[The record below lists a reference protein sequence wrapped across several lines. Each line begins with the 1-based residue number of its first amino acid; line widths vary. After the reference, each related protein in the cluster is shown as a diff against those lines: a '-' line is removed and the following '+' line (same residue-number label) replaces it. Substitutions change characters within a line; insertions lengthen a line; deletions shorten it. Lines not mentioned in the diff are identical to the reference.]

1 MTLSRQL
8 GGSHGVELAVPGFKA
23 LQLKYNEM
31 KNFPLNKV
39 VRLLEP
45 GPLVLVTTAYR
56 GKSNIMT
63 MGFHMMVQH
72 DPPLIAFVIGPWD
85 YSYEALVKSKECV
98 IAIPG
103 VDLME
108 KAVDIGNCS
117 GADMDKFK
125 EFNLNSLP
133 AEEVKAPL
141 IEQCLA
147 NIECKVVD
155 TQLSGKYNLFVVAA
169 VKAWTNAERK
179 EQRIFHHKG
188 DGTFSVD
195 GRTIDLKARMT
206 KWKEITK

>member
-1 MTLSRQL
+1 MDTL
-8 GGSHGVELAVPGFKA
+8 
-23 LQLKYNEM
+23 
-31 KNFPLNKV
+31 PLNKV

-45 GPLVLVTTAYR
+45 GPLVLVTTAHHGR
-56 GKSNIMT
+56 NNIMT

-72 DPPLIAFVIGPWD
+72 DPPLIAFVLGPWD
-85 YSYEALVKSKECV
+85 YSYKALVETKECV

-117 GADMDKFK
+117 GAEVDKFK
-125 EFNLNSLP
+125 EFKLDASD
-133 AEEVKAPL
+133 AENVKAPL
-141 IEQCLA
+141 IKQCLA
-147 NIECKVVD
+147 NIECRVVNTD
-155 TQLSGKYNLFVVAA
+155 LTKKYNLFVVEA
-169 VKAWTNAERK
+169 VKAWVNSERS

-195 GRTIDLKARMT
+195 GRTKDLKARMT

>member
-1 MTLSRQL
+1 
-8 GGSHGVELAVPGFKA
+8 
-23 LQLKYNEM
+23 M

-45 GPLVLVTTAYR
+45 GPLVLVTTAYH
-56 GKSNIMT
+56 GKSNVMT

-72 DPPLIAFVIGPWD
+72 DPPLIAFIIGPWD
-85 YSYEALVKSKECV
+85 FSYKALVETKECV

-108 KAVDIGNCS
+108 KTVDIGNCS
-117 GADMDKFK
+117 GADIDKFK
-125 EFNLNSLP
+125 EFNLDTLH
-133 AEEVKAPL
+133 AEKVKAPL
-141 IEQCLA
+141 IKQCLA
-147 NIECKVVD
+147 NIECKIVN
-155 TQLSGKYNLFVVAA
+155 TQLSGKYNLFVAEAA
-169 VKAWTNAERK
+169 KAWINSDRR

-195 GRTIDLKARMT
+195 GRTRDLKARMT